1 MSFSVLN
8 NVASLQAQNELAT
21 SQVGLQRTLF
31 RLSSGRRI
39 NSGAD
44 DAAGL
49 AIADGLRGQIRA
61 LDQAT
66 RNANDGIGYLQTADG
81 ALGQITNLLHR
92 AVSLAEEAAT
102 STNTGNTD
110 KINAEYTQIKEE
122 ITRIAGNTYF
132 NGTDVFNTSLSI
144 FVGDTTSTS
153 TIDLDLSG
161 MSASAADLG
170 LTSTLAAT
178 GGDPVAAL
186 GEINTALQSVASNRG
201 DVGAKVNRLQS
212 ASAVISTQVQN
223 LTAAES
229 QIRDANMA
237 EEVTNMTKFQ
247 ILQQAGMSAMAQAN
261 ASAQSVLSLFR

>member
-66 RNANDGIGYLQTADG
+66 RNSNDGIGYLQTADG

-92 AVSLAEEAAT
+92 AVSLAEEAST
-102 STNTGNTD
+102 STNSGNIS
-110 KINAEYTQIKEE
+110 KIDAEYTSIKDE
-122 ITRIAGNTYF
+122 ITRISGNTYF

-153 TIDLDLSG
+153 TIDLDLSS
-161 MSASAADLG
+161 MSVSSAGLG
-170 LTSTLAAT
+170 LSSSLSDAGTAQT
-178 GGDPVAAL
+178 AL
-186 GEINTALQSVASNRG
+186 GEINTALQSIASDRG
-201 DVGAKVNRLQS
+201 DVGAKINRLQS
-212 ASAVISTQVQN
+212 ASTVIGTQVQN

>member
-21 SQVGLQRTLF
+21 SQVGLQKTLF

-92 AVSLAEEAAT
+92 AVSLAEEAST
-102 STNTGNTD
+102 STNTGNAD
-110 KINAEYTQIKEE
+110 KIDAEYTQIKDE
-122 ITRIAGNTYF
+122 ITRISGNTYF
-132 NGTDVFNTSLSI
+132 NGTDVFSTNLSI

-153 TIDLDLSG
+153 TIGLNLSS
-161 MSASAADLG
+161 MSVSAGG
-170 LTSTLAAT
+170 LSLTNNLLSPSDSST
-178 GGDPVAAL
+178 AL
-186 GEINTALQSVASNRG
+186 GQINSALQAIAGYRG
-201 DVGAKVNRLQS
+201 DVGAQVNRLQS
-212 ASAVISTQVQN
+212 ASAVIGTQVQN